1 MLTTV
6 QQRAHF
12 YDYMSYNV
20 YVANLFG
27 SLEGGREASDT
38 SDLGSS
44 VELCLSSD
52 LSDELGVRGRDL
64 GILLP
69 DTSGNCLLS
78 TLVGRLPS
86 LQFIKTW
93 KMNTDSIV
101 FENMCITVF
110 DLILAGDTMQNLKL
124 RVDFYYS

>member
-1 MLTTV
+1 M
-6 QQRAHF
+6 QQHAYFHV
-12 YDYMSYNV
+12 YMSYNEHV
-20 YVANLFG
+20 TNLFG
-27 SLEGGREASDT
+27 SLEGGREASDN

-86 LQFIKTW
+86 LQFIQTW
-93 KMNTDSIV
+93 KMNIDL
-101 FENMCITVF
+101 TVF
-110 DLILAGDTMQNLKL
+110 QNNE
-124 RVDFYYS
+124 Y

>member
-6 QQRAHF
+6 QQRAYF

-27 SLEGGREASDT
+27 SLEGGREASDN

-78 TLVGRLPS
+78 TPVGRLPS
-86 LQFIKTW
+86 LQFIQTG
-93 KMNTDSIV
+93 KMNKDFIV
-101 FENMCITVF
+101 FENMGNNVSTSLCLSSTLSLSSTDNDWF
-110 DLILAGDTMQNLKL
+110 
-124 RVDFYYS
+124 

>member
-1 MLTTV
+1 
-6 QQRAHF
+6 
-12 YDYMSYNV
+12 MSYNV

-27 SLEGGREASDT
+27 SLEGGRDTSDN

-69 DTSGNCLLS
+69 DTSGNCPLS

-86 LQFIKTW
+86 LQLIQTW
-93 KMNTDSIV
+93 KMNTDLYLEINVSTSIRLSSTLSY
-101 FENMCITVF
+101 CQQTTIGF
-110 DLILAGDTMQNLKL
+110 DWCPSHQ
-124 RVDFYYS
+124 VDHHAEPGLH